1 MIKLRG
7 GSNEPSLFRR
17 FEADSR
23 PLQHTVARIL
33 GQPDHINQRQQP
45 QHRHAH
51 KGHSTISHLRLKLM
65 ARVKTMIAPAN
76 TLRAPKRSAIQLD
89 SGMKIATARMQAVMP
104 MFMSTGVMPNALA
117 MVGNAVV
124 MTEAARCT

>member
-1 MIKLRG
+1 
-7 GSNEPSLFRR
+7 
-17 FEADSR
+17 
-23 PLQHTVARIL
+23 
-33 GQPDHINQRQQP
+33 
-45 QHRHAH
+45 
-51 KGHSTISHLRLKLM
+51 
-65 ARVKTMIAPAN
+65 MIAPAN

-124 MTEAARCT
+124 MTEVTRCTGADAIAAVRRADRVCSDPYFSALSASVMYPACAPQ